1 MTKDTQE
8 SLYTRLAG
16 LEKRLK
22 ERKQELDLMQQAN
35 VKFQRQQ
42 GTKEDIYRL
51 NREITEVRNLLVS

>member
-8 SLYTRLAG
+8 SLYTRLEG
-16 LEKRLK
+16 LQKRLK

-51 NREITEVRNLLVS
+51 NREIAEVRNLLVS